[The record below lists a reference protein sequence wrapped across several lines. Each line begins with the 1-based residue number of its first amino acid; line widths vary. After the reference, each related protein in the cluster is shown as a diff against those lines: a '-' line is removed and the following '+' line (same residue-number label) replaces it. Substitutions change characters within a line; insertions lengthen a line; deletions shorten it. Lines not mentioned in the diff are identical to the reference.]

1 MLVAET
7 AVYPDSLYWK
17 EAVCVTGASKVTG
30 DVVAVSVTAVSL

>member
-17 EAVCVTGASKVTG
+17 EAVCAAGAPKVT
-30 DVVAVSVTAVSL
+30 VAGEAESVTAVSL

>member
-17 EAVCVTGASKVTG
+17 EAVCATGASKVTG
-30 DVVAVSVTAVSL
+30 VEVAVSVTAVSL